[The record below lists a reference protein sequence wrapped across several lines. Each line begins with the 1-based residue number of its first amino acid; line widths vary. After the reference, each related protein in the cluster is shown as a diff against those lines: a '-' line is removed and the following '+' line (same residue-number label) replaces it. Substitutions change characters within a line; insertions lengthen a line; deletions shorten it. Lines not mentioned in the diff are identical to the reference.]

1 MSLKLL
7 KNYLS
12 LVIAEA
18 FSKLLVF
25 AAFVYIARVLGP
37 AYFGYVE
44 WAAAVLICAGLIVDQ
59 GLSSYGTREIAKN
72 PELTAGLVA
81 EIVTA
86 RFILAGISYLS
97 LSVFALLFVRERVIT
112 ELLLIF
118 GISLLALPLHL
129 NWVFQGH
136 DRMYPV
142 ALMNIARYTIFA
154 GAVFLLVRNAESILF
169 IAIAETAAV
178 SSVAILSIWMYR
190 RSFPL
195 QTNIKPEFSTGLF
208 REGLPIGLSQ
218 IFWVVKMYG
227 ATLIVGVIATAEET
241 GYFASAMRIFIAL
254 HAFVWLY
261 YLNLL
266 PSLSREW
273 QKGPK
278 KFSELI
284 SNSMRIVSTV
294 SLFAAIV
301 WVLSANFIVTLAYGQ
316 KFAAAAAA
324 LQWLAGVCAVAAIS
338 GHYRFGLIAAGHQNK
353 EMLTAALG
361 AVLSVILLP
370 LGYFEWGISGAAAGL
385 CLTELIVLGSAW
397 LIARRT
403 LFTENALPKSC
414 PESLPEA
421 TR

>member
-1 MSLKLL
+1 LSLNLL

-12 LVIAEA
+12 LVGAEA

-72 PELTAGLVA
+72 PERTAGLVA
-81 EIVTA
+81 EVVTA
-86 RFILAGISYLS
+86 RFILAGISFLGLS
-97 LSVFALLFVRERVIT
+97 IFALFFVRERLIT

-129 NWVFQGH
+129 SWVFQGH
-136 DRMYPV
+136 DRMHPV
-142 ALMNIARYTIFA
+142 ALMNIARYAIFA
-154 GAVFLLVRNAESILF
+154 GAVFLLVRDPESILF
-169 IAIAETAAV
+169 IAVAETAAV
-178 SSVAILSIWMYR
+178 CSVAILSIWMYR

-195 QTNIKPEFSTGLF
+195 QIKIRPAFSGSLF

-227 ATLIVGVIATAEET
+227 ATLIVGSIATAEET
-241 GYFASAMRIFIAL
+241 GYFAGAMRIFIAL

-273 QKGPK
+273 QKGRK
-278 KFSELI
+278 QFSELI
-284 SNSMRIVSTV
+284 SGSLRIVLTV
-294 SLFAAIV
+294 SLLVTIV
-301 WVLSANFIVTLAYGQ
+301 WVLFAQFITTLAYGQ

-338 GHYRFGLIAAGHQNK
+338 GHYRFGLIAAGQQNK

-361 AVLSVILLP
+361 AVLALVLIP
-370 LGYFEWGISGAAAGL
+370 LGYFEWGIRGAAAGL
-385 CLTELIVLGSAW
+385 FLTEIIVLGVAW
-397 LIARRT
+397 LIAQRT
-403 LFTENALPKSC
+403 LFTVNTLQNNC
-414 PESLPEA
+414 IESLPEA
-421 TR
+421 SR

>member
-97 LSVFALLFVRERVIT
+97 LSVFALLFVREKVIT

-129 NWVFQGH
+129 SWVFQGH

-294 SLFAAIV
+294 SLFVAIV
-301 WVLSANFIVTLAYGQ
+301 WVLSANFIITLAYGQ